1 MNGERYRYW
10 INNKNKQLEGIKFEE
25 AKTEYWKT
33 AKKYGKEVTKGKTN
47 NLDIKIA
54 NEHI

>member
-10 INNKNKQLEGIKFEE
+10 INNKNKQLEGVKFEE
-25 AKTEYWKT
+25 AKTEYRKT
-33 AKKYGKEVTKGKTN
+33 AKKYGKEVTKGKAN